1 MFSTAA
7 CDRSGYGRLRATAGD
22 CGRLR
27 ATAGDCGRL
36 RMVMAAV
43 AAIAADVGIGLLLF
57 TCASSVYPLLLTPD
71 GQADRIT
78 YHLCM
83 YVYGKYKV

>member
-1 MFSTAA
+1 MEEYVVVMFSTAA
-7 CDRSGYGRLRATAGD
+7 CDRSGYGRLRATAG
-22 CGRLR
+22 GRR
-27 ATAGDCGRL
+27 RRL

-71 GQADRIT
+71 GQADRI
-78 YHLCM
+78 
-83 YVYGKYKV
+83 G

>member
-1 MFSTAA
+1 
-7 CDRSGYGRLRATAGD
+7 
-22 CGRLR
+22 
-27 ATAGDCGRL
+27 
-36 RMVMAAV
+36 MVMAAV

-57 TCASSVYPLLLTPD
+57 TTCASSVYPLLLTPD

>member
-7 CDRSGYGRLRATAGD
+7 CDRSGYGRQERI
-22 CGRLR
+22 R

-71 GQADRIT
+71 GQADRI
-78 YHLCM
+78 
-83 YVYGKYKV
+83 G